1 MSYDPYA
8 TDDQNSAAPSDE
20 RPEYTYGPGPVTE
33 PTSGQ
38 TPSPYSQPSGQPYS
52 SPQPYAAPQPY
63 TQPAQPYTQPAQPF
77 GQPTQP
83 YSQPYADPAQAYG
96 APVGP
101 YGAQPQAYG
110 IAPYGQPG
118 QVTSYPV
125 SPGYGRPLI
134 DDPNGP
140 DAPLRGAT
148 FLEAVK
154 RYWLRGVTFTGRA
167 SRSEYL
173 WASLMNVAVFAG
185 LGALG
190 GMSDGGPLSSML
202 ALLMVLFMLASIVP
216 GIALTIRRLH
226 DTNTQGTFFLLSLIP
241 YIGSFVVMIMC
252 LMPEKP
258 EGARFDKINGAG

>member
-8 TDDQNSAAPSDE
+8 TDDQNPAEPSDE

-33 PTSGQ
+33 PSFA
-38 TPSPYSQPSGQPYS
+38 PSPYAEPQA
-52 SPQPYAAPQPY
+52 QPYAAPQPY
-63 TQPAQPYTQPAQPF
+63 A
-77 GQPTQP
+77 TQP
-83 YSQPYADPAQAYG
+83 YGQQPQTYGPPAQPYADPAQPYG

-101 YGAQPQAYG
+101 YGQQVQSYG
-110 IAPYGQPG
+110 VAPYGQPG
-118 QVTSYPV
+118 QVTGYPV

-148 FLEAVK
+148 FPEAVK
-154 RYWLRGVTFTGRA
+154 RYWTRGVTFTGRA

-173 WASLMNVAVFAG
+173 WASLMNVIAIFG
-185 LGALG
+185 LGSLGALT
-190 GMSDGGPLSSML
+190 DGTAFNSLI
-202 ALLMVLFMLASIVP
+202 ALLMGLFLLGTIVP

-226 DTNTQGTFFLLSLIP
+226 DTNTQGTMFLLSLIP
-241 YIGSFVVMIMC
+241 YLGSFIVMIMC